1 MDVVMSTWADPQKGG
16 RRPESELTTRFYFRV
31 KT

>member
-1 MDVVMSTWADPQKGG
+1 MDDITIPADPQKGG